1 MEMVVRAQLVSG
13 DSVQQIGPG
22 KIIRAPAWS
31 SGLMLAALGWLLPNT
46 GDAEI
51 TWVNAPE
58 VLAMQADGTYVDS
71 VSSDDVTSNFTMV
84 TPGATAATSYKL
96 FKYAN
101 TASLSDVSTL
111 LRQHGIAEKKV
122 GLLAKSLLEGLK
134 SRPSKALIIG
144 VGVGAATAVVLDML
158 GEEEVKGEPAEE
170 GDKAFTWLIVI
181 GAGLVAALLYLFL
194 RHKGILS

>member
-1 MEMVVRAQLVSG
+1 MIVEAASRRSG
-13 DSVQQIGPG
+13 RKRGRGQ
-22 KIIRAPAWS
+22 IIRASAWS
-31 SGLMLAALGWLLPNT
+31 SGLVLAVLGWLLPSA

-58 VLAMQADGTYVDS
+58 VLAMKADGTYVDS

-101 TASLSDVSTL
+101 TASLTDVAAL
-111 LRQHGIAEKKV
+111 LRQHGIAEQKV
-122 GLLAKSLLEGLK
+122 GPLAKSLLEGLK
-134 SRPSKALIIG
+134 SRPSKTLIIG

-158 GEEEVKGEPAEE
+158 EADGGKGEPAEE
-170 GDKAFTWLIVI
+170 GDGAFTWLIVI
-181 GAGLVAALLYLFL
+181 GSGLLAALLYLFL